1 MEAMANPLGG
11 GNGMVLYCTSPPKR
25 YMILRKLTRAADSD
39 VTLDAQSRYAEV
51 AKDIIRRY
59 FAGEEQDPVSLI
71 VIDDVSFS

>member
-1 MEAMANPLGG
+1 MANPLGG
-11 GNGMVLYCTSPPKR
+11 GNGMVLY
-25 YMILRKLTRAADSD
+25 YSD